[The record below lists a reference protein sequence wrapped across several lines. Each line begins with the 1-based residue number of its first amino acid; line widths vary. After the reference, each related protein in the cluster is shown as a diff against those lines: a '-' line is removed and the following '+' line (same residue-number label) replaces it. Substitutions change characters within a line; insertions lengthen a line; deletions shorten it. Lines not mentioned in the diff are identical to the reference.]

1 MKSALSHNEIEI
13 LDHQVATLSYQLS
26 EIAGLLESRLGETNE
41 LAASARDAQQ
51 EFAKFAQRVRR
62 RVALAETNR
71 RESNSQTA

>member
-41 LAASARDAQQ
+41 LAASARSAQQ
-51 EFAKFAQRVRR
+51 EFAQFAQRVRR
-62 RVALAETNR
+62 RVALSETGR
-71 RESNSQTA
+71 PESDSQTA

>member
-13 LDHQVATLSYQLS
+13 LDHQVATLCYQLS

-41 LAASARDAQQ
+41 LAASARNAQQ

-62 RVALAETNR
+62 RVALSESTR
-71 RESNSQTA
+71 PESNSQTA

>member
-41 LAASARDAQQ
+41 LATSARNAQQ
-51 EFAKFAQRVRR
+51 EFSKFAQRVRL
-62 RVALAETNR
+62 RVALSETTR
-71 RESNSQTA
+71 RDSDSRTA